1 MASPVS
7 ASQRRIVPSR
17 EPDTIRDPSGE
28 NATERTQLECP
39 LSGLPMASPVS
50 ASQRR
55 MVLSHEPDTI
65 RDASGENWTENTSLP
80 CPCKTFWIEGQLTA
94 LPLSTDKIFM
104 YFRRNVAAII
114 DCFGANAM
122 VDR

>member
-7 ASQRRIVPSR
+7 ASQRRMVLSN

-28 NATERTQLECP
+28 NPTELTGLECP
-39 LSGLPMASPVS
+39 LSGLPMESPVS

-65 RDASGENWTENTSLP
+65 RDPLGENATELTMLE
-80 CPCKTFWIEGQLTA
+80 CPWKIFWITGQIA
-94 LPLSTDKIFM
+94 VFPLFTDTVFM
-104 YFRRNVAAII
+104 YFR
-114 DCFGANAM
+114 
-122 VDR
+122 